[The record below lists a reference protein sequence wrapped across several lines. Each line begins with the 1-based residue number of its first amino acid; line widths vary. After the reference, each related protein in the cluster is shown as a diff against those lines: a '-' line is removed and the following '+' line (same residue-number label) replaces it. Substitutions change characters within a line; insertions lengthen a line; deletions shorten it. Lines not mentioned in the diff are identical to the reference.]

1 VTEGRRTD
9 ENTDL
14 EADQVLLRDDVQAVL
29 LGVPSDQ
36 RPLKGTAGH
45 LDWRLKGMVS
55 RFLKAGHITGQA
67 GEIVLVPML
76 RGECRKTLIFL
87 GHGKV
92 SDQNLPSVKL
102 AHLARVREQLLKL
115 KVSRVA
121 VSASAFDG
129 IRRGDIERELSGIN
143 IVWAQ

>member
-1 VTEGRRTD
+1 MTE
-9 ENTDL
+9 ETDL
-14 EADQVLLRDDVQAVL
+14 EADLVLLREDVQAVL

-36 RPLKGTAGH
+36 RPLKGTAGL

-55 RFLKAGHITGQA
+55 RFLKAGHITGDA

-92 SDQNLPSVKL
+92 SDSNLPSVKL

-115 KVSRVA
+115 KVTRVA
-121 VSASAFDG
+121 VSASAFTG
-129 IRRGDIERELSGIN
+129 IKRGDIVRELGGID